1 VAVLPKP
8 GCVVVPAEVMC
19 RVARLL
25 EIIPADLGQSF
36 ATSDRG
42 SAGKLRREEFIMRS
56 LDLEAEKT

>member
-1 VAVLPKP
+1 
-8 GCVVVPAEVMC
+8 
-19 RVARLL
+19 L

-42 SAGKLRREEFIMRS
+42 SAGKQRREEFIMRS